1 MNAVLHRLLIAA
13 GLLLTL
19 GAVNVTVW
27 QREQLID
34 SGQVVMLELAQVD
47 PRSLM
52 QGDYMALRFALSRD
66 VLPDSARARPRRAAE
81 PAEWFATDGYV
92 VVKRDAR
99 NIGKFARLWHE
110 GETLAADESRLR
122 YRVREQDV
130 RIVTNAWFFKEGTG
144 AVFTPARYGELRVA
158 DNGEAL
164 LVAMRD
170 KDLKLLEASDGKTKP

>member
-1 MNAVLHRLLIAA
+1 MNNVFYRLLIAA
-13 GLLLTL
+13 GLVVTL
-19 GAVNVTVW
+19 GAVNFTVW
-27 QREQLID
+27 QREHLLET
-34 SGQVVMLELAQVD
+34 GQAVMLELAPVD

-66 VLPDSARARPRRAAE
+66 VLPDSARAQPRVRREAS
-81 PAEWFATDGYV
+81 EWLATDGYV

-99 NIGKFARLWHE
+99 NIGKFARLWRE
-110 GETLAADESRLR
+110 GETLAADESRIR
-122 YRVREQDV
+122 YRVREQNV
-130 RIVTNAWFFKEGTG
+130 RIVTNAWFFKEGAG

-170 KDLKLLEASDGKTKP
+170 KDLQLLGEKK